1 LDKRV
6 GPLPVPRA
14 GAAPGRLERGR
25 RWAYVG
31 LEGFFEHRMAMNKPR
46 AHLPVIVIS
55 VALMAMMTALVVY
68 SPTLYRMFCAVTG
81 IDGTVRR
88 VSLAKAATLSA
99 SDIPI
104 TVHFD
109 ANVAPELPWE
119 FGPEQQ
125 KVVTHFGEP
134 TKVYYY
140 AKNTSNHPLVG
151 RAVFNVA
158 PYAAAPFFFKIE
170 CFCFTDEKLA
180 PGESARMPLV
190 FYVDQ
195 EMLKDPDAQML
206 TELTLSYTFY
216 KQADR
221 TAEELK
227 SVRDLKSGSEA
238 TDANLT
244 QQQSASFAND
254 APKH

>member
-1 LDKRV
+1 
-6 GPLPVPRA
+6 
-14 GAAPGRLERGR
+14 
-25 RWAYVG
+25 
-31 LEGFFEHRMAMNKPR
+31 MNKAR
-46 AHLPVIVIS
+46 VRHLPVIVIA
-55 VALMAMMTALVVY
+55 VLLMAGMTTLVVY

-88 VSLAKAATLSA
+88 VSLAKAAAATV
-99 SDIPI
+99 SDVPI

-109 ANVAPELPWE
+109 ANVALELPWE
-119 FGPEQQ
+119 FRPEQQ

-140 AKNTSNHPLVG
+140 AKNNSDHTLVG
-151 RAVFNVA
+151 RAVFNVT

-170 CFCFTDEKLA
+170 CFCFTDEKLG

-216 KQADR
+216 KQPDR

-227 SVRDLKSGSEA
+227 NVRDLKTASEQ
-238 TDANLT
+238 TDASLK
-244 QQQSASFAND
+244 QSQSAKFAND
-254 APKH
+254 APKR